1 MTLDD
6 CGQSSWWAA
15 PGNQGPCGWAI
26 RIERIRRHR
35 TVPSSVVAGGDSAVA
50 SWAGGLTGPGV
61 LGSILGG
68 RGQSCSPPR
77 SLALSTRSAGAAMR
91 ADAAVASRMLEV
103 AGAECLRLRSPLRFA
118 LSMVA
123 TVSAS
128 CDPRNMVRIGGGES
142 GVKRCGA

>member
-50 SWAGGLTGPGV
+50 
-61 LGSILGG
+61 IMGG
-68 RGQSCSPPR
+68 RTDGAWGSGLNPGR
-77 SLALSTRSAGAAMR
+77 TRSVLLATE
-91 ADAAVASRMLEV
+91 VASLKY
-103 AGAECLRLRSPLRFA
+103 S
-118 LSMVA
+118 
-123 TVSAS
+123 
-128 CDPRNMVRIGGGES
+128 
-142 GVKRCGA
+142 